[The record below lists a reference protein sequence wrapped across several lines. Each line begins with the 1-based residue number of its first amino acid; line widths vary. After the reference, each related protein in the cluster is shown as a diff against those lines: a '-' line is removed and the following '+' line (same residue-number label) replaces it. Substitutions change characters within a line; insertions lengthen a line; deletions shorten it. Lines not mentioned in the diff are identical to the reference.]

1 MTTTFTLQ
9 PAAEFHAA
17 AIHKMVIGARLNP
30 ADLDWRHFIVAL
42 TPEGEVIGCGQVKSH
57 RDGSR
62 ELASMVVHRAYRKQG
77 IARAIIE
84 KLVAENPPPLYL
96 MCRSKLG
103 PFYEKFGFRIITIE
117 EMPRYFQRISK
128 LAGLAEIFSRSG
140 ETLLVMKRESR
151 L

>member
-1 MTTTFTLQ
+1 MATTFTLQ
-9 PAAEFHAA
+9 PADESHAA
-17 AIHKMVIGARLNP
+17 TIRKMVIGARLNP

-62 ELASMVVHRAYRKQG
+62 ELASMVVHRVYRRRG

-103 PFYEKFGFRIITIE
+103 PFYEKFGFRAITVD

-128 LAGLAEIFSRSG
+128 LAALADLLSHGG
-140 ETLLVMKRESR
+140 ETLLVMKRE
-151 L
+151 